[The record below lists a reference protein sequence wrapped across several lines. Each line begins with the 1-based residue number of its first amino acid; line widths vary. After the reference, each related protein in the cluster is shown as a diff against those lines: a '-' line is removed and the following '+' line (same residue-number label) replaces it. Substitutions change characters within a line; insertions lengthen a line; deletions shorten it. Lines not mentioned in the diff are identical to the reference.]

1 MSEQGIPN
9 WLSWAREIQSM
20 CQTGLA
26 YSRTDHEIM
35 RYRRLLKIAA
45 EMVESR
51 TGISSDELMESFS
64 AQPGYATVKVDVR
77 GAVERDSKILLV
89 REKADGRW
97 SMPGGWADV
106 GEHPS
111 RMVSREVFEE
121 SGLIVNPKKVVG
133 IYDADRSPVHLD
145 FYHAYKIIFLC
156 ELQAGEVR
164 PGDETLDA
172 RFFGFDDLPPL
183 SGYRTTKRHLA
194 DVRAHLAHPDH
205 LTVFD

>member
-1 MSEQGIPN
+1 MNEHRLPN
-9 WLSWAREIQSM
+9 WLAWAREIQSM

-26 YSRTDHEIM
+26 FSKTEYETL
-35 RYRRLLKIAA
+35 RYKRLLEIAA
-45 EMVESR
+45 EMVESP
-51 TGISSDELMESFS
+51 TGISAGELVENFT

-77 GAVERDSKILLV
+77 GAVVRDSMILLV
-89 REKADGRW
+89 QEKADRKW

-133 IYDADRSPVHLD
+133 IYDADRAPVHLD

-156 ELQAGEVR
+156 EDQAGEPR
-164 PGDETLDA
+164 PGDETMA
-172 RFFGFDDLPPL
+172 AGFFSFAHLPPL
-183 SGYRTTKRHLA
+183 SGYRTTERHLE
-194 DVRAHLAHPDH
+194 DVLAHLNDPRH